1 MIIREM
7 GYQRPSWDETYMDMC
22 ETLTKRSVCLY
33 VNTACI
39 IVDPIDHQLISI
51 WYNWPSKWDVHCTKV
66 WCSRFINWILQK
78 HSDLCRWAH
87 AEINAL
93 VQASGKTK
101 WMTMYTTYTPCNN
114 CAKSIVNAWISRLV
128 YKVAYGEPQY
138 VERILWYLNRLW
150 VETVLYND

>member
-1 MIIREM
+1 MN
-7 GYQRPSWDETYMDMC
+7 YKRPSWDDTYMEMC

-39 IVDPIDHQLISI
+39 IVDPNDHQLVSI
-51 WYNWPSKWDVHCTKV
+51 GYNWPSKWDVHCTKV
-66 WCSRFINWILQK
+66 WCSRFVDWVLQK

-93 VQASGKTK
+93 VQASWKTK
-101 WMTMYTTYTPCNN
+101 GMTMYTTYTPCNN
-114 CAKSIVNAWISRLV
+114 CAKSIVNSWISRLV
-128 YKVAYGEPQY
+128 YKVAYGDPQY

-150 VETVLYND
+150 VETVFYNDWK